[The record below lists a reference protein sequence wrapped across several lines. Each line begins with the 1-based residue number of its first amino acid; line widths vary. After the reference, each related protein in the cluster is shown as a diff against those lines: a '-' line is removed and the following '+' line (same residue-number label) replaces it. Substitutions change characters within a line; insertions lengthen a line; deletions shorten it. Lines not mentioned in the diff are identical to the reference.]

1 MATPRHCHS
10 PAAGKA
16 RAPGGGAWRRLAA
29 SLALAALA
37 GAAGAQVTG
46 TGDYLAKMDVDGDG
60 RVSLAEYQD
69 WMSYAFDA
77 MDADRDGVLS
87 PSEQPGGKGRAI
99 TREEHR
105 TRLADRFR
113 RQDLDG
119 NGFLDARELSA
130 PPQ

>member
-1 MATPRHCHS
+1 MAAPRHS
-10 PAAGKA
+10 PAAGTA
-16 RAPGGGAWRRLAA
+16 RAPGVAMWRRLAA

-37 GAAGAQVTG
+37 GAAPAQVTG
-46 TGDYLAKMDVDGDG
+46 IGDYLAKMDADGDG

-77 MDADRDGVLS
+77 MDADGDGVLS
-87 PSEQPGGKGRAI
+87 PSEQPGGKGRPI
-99 TREEHR
+99 GRDDHR
-105 TRLADRFR
+105 ARLADRFR
-113 RQDLDG
+113 RQDLDR